1 MIFIRNG
8 QHAEASYML
17 RGGGWKGERE
27 IKRERE
33 RGRSRSRRK
42 WEMNPCG
49 AISINLLKNW
59 SRVRVCWHW
68 RRWRYWK
75 SIWRCRPSS
84 PLLVGWQSPIP
95 GRIQIQTQKKKR
107 QPQNQSND
115 SRRKETG
122 GGLLPVKVW
131 KPQRRPCRP
140 LGVWRW
146 WCRRT
151 PAGVAD
157 SAAAFWKCELW
168 FSRRLWGRGFF
179 RAHLCPLFRE
189 CSPNLLGRRLLQSVG
204 IVVSM
209 DITETAKIQLKIEDL
224 PVRTSCDSAASSF
237 RSERSAPSY
246 GGRVCRLA
254 SYEEPPEE
262 RPEAWWLSRE
272 VALAGGPVCVRPP
285 HARIVR

>member
-27 IKRERE
+27 RERE
-33 RGRSRSRRK
+33 REEGVGVGVGENGKWIHVEPFLLIFWRS
-42 WEMNPCG
+42 G
-49 AISINLLKNW
+49 AGYGCVDIEEGGGIGKVSDGVGLLLHCLWVDNLQ
-59 SRVRVCWHW
+59 S
-68 RRWRYWK
+68 
-75 SIWRCRPSS
+75 
-84 PLLVGWQSPIP
+84 LVGSKSKP
-95 GRIQIQTQKKKR
+95 KKKR